1 MASSGQ
7 LYLAW
12 QAHQMN
18 ERGQAEIER
27 KREAETGGWGKKHCK
42 IFALKLVGSYGQ
54 SLYFHCFVFSS
65 FFLKHRVCS
74 VLAFASSSEIL
85 WYLICIIMCCLCFP
99 YSYISVQL
107 FISLSLDLC
116 TVILQFF
123 LLLYSFQSALF
134 FRISLVL
141 LSLDILLNS
150 IN

>member
-1 MASSGQ
+1 MAPSGQ

-27 KREAETGGWGKKHCK
+27 KREAETGLGQKTLQNICPQISWQLRTVS
-42 IFALKLVGSYGQ
+42 IF
-54 SLYFHCFVFSS
+54 SLFCLFQFVPKTQGLFS
-65 FFLKHRVCS
+65 FGF
-74 VLAFASSSEIL
+74 
-85 WYLICIIMCCLCFP
+85 WYLICIIMCCICFP

-107 FISLSLDLC
+107 FISLSLYLC

-123 LLLYSFQSALF
+123 LLLYSFKSALS

-141 LSLDILLNS
+141 LSLDILLSS